1 MPHTPEELDRA
12 LAQQGL
18 SPLGASTVTCVC
30 VRPALDQREY
40 PAVLEL
46 TAARGAVGD
55 RWERRTWMYLPDG
68 RPDPRVQV
76 AVCNSRIIDLVR
88 RLSGTAHHPGDTLM
102 ADLDLSEAALPVG
115 SRLRVGTAVVEVS
128 DVENDACA
136 KFARHYGEHFLHW
149 IRLPENR
156 TRRLRGL
163 FARVVVD
170 GHVRVGDPI
179 ARI

>member
-1 MPHTPEELDRA
+1 MQLTPD
-12 LAQQGL
+12 
-18 SPLGASTVTCVC
+18 
-30 VRPALDQREY
+30 ALDQRAY

-46 TAARGAVGD
+46 SAARGAVGD

-76 AVCNSRIIDLVR
+76 ALCNSRIIDLVR
-88 RLSGTAHHPGDTLM
+88 RLAGTDHHPGDTLM

-115 SRLRVGTAVVEVS
+115 ARLRAGTAVIEVS

-136 KFARHYGEHFLHW
+136 KFARHYGEDFLCW

-156 TRRLRGL
+156 SRRLRGV
-163 FARVVVD
+163 FARVVQD
-170 GHVRVGDPI
+170 GEVRVGDTI
-179 ARI
+179 VRL

>member
-12 LAQQGL
+12 LAQLGP
-18 SPLGASTVTCVC
+18 SPAGASTVDCVC
-30 VRPALDQREY
+30 VRPGPDLREY

-46 TAARGAVGD
+46 SAARGAVGD
-55 RWERRTWMYLPDG
+55 RWERRTWMCLPDG

-88 RLSGTAHHPGDTLM
+88 RLAGTSHHPGDTLM

-115 SRLRVGTAVVEVS
+115 SRLRVGTAVIEVS

-136 KFARHYGEHFLHW
+136 KFARHYGESFLHW

-156 TRRLRGL
+156 HRRLRGL
-163 FARVVVD
+163 FARVVQD
-170 GHVRVGDPI
+170 GQVRVGDPMGR
-179 ARI
+179 A